1 MGPNSGAIFYWS
13 QGHQHG
19 ASGLSSFRPI
29 GMASPRTPF
38 GRGWAGVTMATWEL
52 FFTSGLFPQ
61 PRRRTQSRGKDGD
74 WDQQASSAPFR
85 SVW

>member
-1 MGPNSGAIFYWS
+1 MEQFSIGHKGTNM
-13 QGHQHG
+13 GHQ
-19 ASGLSSFRPI
+19 ALVLSGPQGSQAPGLHLA
-29 GMASPRTPF
+29 G
-38 GRGWAGVTMATWEL
+38 GGGVTLATWEL

-61 PRRRTQSRGKDGD
+61 PRRRTQSRGRDRD